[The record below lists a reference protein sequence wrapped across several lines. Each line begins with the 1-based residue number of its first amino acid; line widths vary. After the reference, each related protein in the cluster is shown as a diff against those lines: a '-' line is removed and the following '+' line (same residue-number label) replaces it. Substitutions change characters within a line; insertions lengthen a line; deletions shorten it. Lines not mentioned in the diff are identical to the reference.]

1 MLEIWWKFIE
11 AWSMSENIPTIKI
24 VPTLQMRDFEAAKE
38 LYSSECIGAESAT
51 TKLLL
56 AIGQEFYVEFCQTM
70 LSVNITIHHLCYVD
84 KSFVNWFKK
93 AG

>member
-56 AIGQEFYVEFCQTM
+56 AIDQEFCQRM

-84 KSFVNWFKK
+84 KNLCKLV
-93 AG
+93 

>member
-1 MLEIWWKFIE
+1 
-11 AWSMSENIPTIKI
+11 MSENIPTIKI

-38 LYSSECIGAESAT
+38 LYSSECIGAESGT

-70 LSVNITIHHLCYVD
+70 LSVNITIHHTFAMLT
-84 KSFVNWFKK
+84 K
-93 AG
+93 AL